1 MSWLATLS
9 WALPRADWRCWVSDG
24 VLKERGESLEEQFFA
39 RRDAQLVEELKERQR
54 AEDARDSLA
63 SALAIDR
70 SSVPDELIAL
80 GLDPGELTA
89 LPLVPLVVV
98 GWADGQLDDKE
109 RTAIFAAAAQ
119 VGIDAESAAHRLLER
134 WLEQHPPGTLVVAW
148 RSYVSALC
156 ESLTPEARQELQ
168 RDVVGRARRVA
179 EAAGGLLGR
188 GKVSGREQRALQD
201 IESAFE
207 HASA

>member
-1 MSWLATLS
+1 M
-9 WALPRADWRCWVSDG
+9 SDG
-24 VLKERGESLEEQFFA
+24 VLKEGEEQFFA

-98 GWADGQLDDKE
+98 GWADGQPDDKE

-119 VGIDAESAAHRLLER
+119 AGIDAERAAYHLLE
-134 WLEQHPPGTLVVAW
+134 
-148 RSYVSALC
+148 S
-156 ESLTPEARQELQ
+156 
-168 RDVVGRARRVA
+168 
-179 EAAGGLLGR
+179 
-188 GKVSGREQRALQD
+188 SGSR
-201 IESAFE
+201 
-207 HASA
+207 

>member
-1 MSWLATLS
+1 LSWLATLS
-9 WALPRADWRCWVSDG
+9 WALPRADRRCWVSDG
-24 VLKERGESLEEQFFA
+24 VRKARGEGLEEEQFFA

-80 GLDPGELTA
+80 GLDPGEIAA

-109 RTAIFAAAAQ
+109 RRAILGAAGQ
-119 VGIDAESAAHRLLER
+119 DGIDAESVAYQLLER
-134 WLEQHPPGTLVVAW
+134 WLE
-148 RSYVSALC
+148 R
-156 ESLTPEARQELQ
+156 EAVEGWL
-168 RDVVGRARRVA
+168 
-179 EAAGGLLGR
+179 GGPN
-188 GKVSGREQRALQD
+188 AHLQD
-201 IESAFE
+201 RTPAFLIRRGQMADVIGAIEAE
-207 HASA
+207 KAGVYA

>member
-1 MSWLATLS
+1 M
-9 WALPRADWRCWVSDG
+9 SDG
-24 VLKERGESLEEQFFA
+24 VLKERGKSLEEQFFA

-80 GLDPGELTA
+80 GLDPGEIAA

-109 RTAIFAAAAQ
+109 RRAILAAAGQ
-119 VGIDAESAAHRLLER
+119 DGIDAESVAYRLLER
-134 WLEQHPPGTLVVAW
+134 WLEQQPSGTLVAAW
-148 RSYVSALC
+148 KSYASALC
-156 ESLTPEARQELQ
+156 ESLAPEARQELQ
-168 RDVVGRARRVA
+168 RDVVERARRIA

-188 GKVSGREQRALQD
+188 IGKVSGQEERALQD
-201 IESAFE
+201 IEGAFQL
-207 HASA
+207 ASA

>member
-1 MSWLATLS
+1 MA
-9 WALPRADWRCWVSDG
+9 DG
-24 VLKERGESLEEQFFA
+24 VRKARGESEEQFFA
-39 RRDAQLVEELKERQR
+39 RRDAQLIEELKERQR

-80 GLDPGELTA
+80 GLDPGEIAA

-109 RTAIFAAAAQ
+109 RRAILAAAGQ
-119 VGIDAESAAHRLLER
+119 DGIDAESVAYQLLER
-134 WLEQHPPGTLVVAW
+134 WLEQQPSGTLVAAW

-156 ESLTPEARQELQ
+156 ESLAPEARQELQ
-168 RDVVGRARRVA
+168 RDVVERARRIA

-188 GKVSGREQRALQD
+188 GKVSGQEERALQD
-201 IESAFE
+201 IEGAFE
-207 HASA
+207 LASA